1 MSSSSSSSSLAALKA
16 LLGRGEKETAL
27 AGCACVLSRGNVDG
41 SVFLH
46 HLLQMYLKGEDHHH
60 NAPFVFLAPFG
71 NRETQVASNF
81 AFSLSPFPPLLPP
94 PLLSLSFLSLSP
106 SLPSPPAS
114 SSPPSLSFPPLPPP
128 PPLPPSF
135 LSLTLSH
142 SHFLAGWGRWWLC
155 CRDLI
160 QPGLS
165 PLPAHWKEDGAPN
178 RFCFGFSSLLF
189 SSLCFAHFCLFLL
202 FARCQPGGKRASRL
216 RMGAGPTAGPCLWT
230 G

>member
-46 HLLQMYLKGEDHHH
+46 HLLQMYLKGEEDHH

-94 PLLSLSFLSLSP
+94 PLLHLSP
-106 SLPSPPAS
+106 SLL
-114 SSPPSLSFPPLPPP
+114 SLLLLLFP
-128 PPLPPSF
+128 PPSF
-135 LSLTLSH
+135 LSPSPTLTFWLVGAGGGCAVVISFSQAFH
-142 SHFLAGWGRWWLC
+142 HYQLIGKKMVRPTAFALVFL
-155 CRDLI
+155 
-160 QPGLS
+160 P
-165 PLPAHWKEDGAPN
+165 
-178 RFCFGFSSLLF
+178 FSSLPCVLLIF
-189 SSLCFAHFCLFLL
+189 VCSCFLL
-202 FARCQPGGKRASRL
+202 AANLGVKGLHA
-216 RMGAGPTAGPCLWT
+216 
-230 G
+230 

>member
-46 HLLQMYLKGEDHHH
+46 HLLQMYLKGEEDHH

-106 SLPSPPAS
+106 FPSLPSCLLLSSISLLPSSPSSSS
-114 SSPPSLSFPPLPPP
+114 SSPLLP
-128 PPLPPSF
+128 F
-135 LSLTLSH
+135 SH
-142 SHFLAGWGRWWLC
+142 SHPLSLFGWLG
-155 CRDLI
+155 
-160 QPGLS
+160 QVVVVLS
-165 PLPAHWKEDGAPN
+165 
-178 RFCFGFSSLLF
+178 
-189 SSLCFAHFCLFLL
+189 
-202 FARCQPGGKRASRL
+202 
-216 RMGAGPTAGPCLWT
+216 
-230 G
+230 

>member
-1 MSSSSSSSSLAALKA
+1 MSSSSSSSSSLAALKA

-46 HLLQMYLKGEDHHH
+46 HLLQMYLKGEEDHH

-106 SLPSPPAS
+106 FPSLPSI
-114 SSPPSLSFPPLPPP
+114 L
-128 PPLPPSF
+128 F
-135 LSLTLSH
+135 LSLSHSPTPPLSH

-178 RFCFGFSSLLF
+178 RFCFVFSSLLF

-216 RMGAGPTAGPCLWT
+216 RMGAGPAAGPCLWT